1 MQGHETLM
9 TQNITTS
16 KENLKMNMII
26 NIGAFAILTILWL
39 GFAAALIFNQAMLDT
54 AWQMLRGL
62 PFIVQAVVW
71 LLVLPVAAGL
81 WIWETSWPLWLR
93 LVLVIGLGWIT
104 VYTFFPRKA

>member
-1 MQGHETLM
+1 M
-9 TQNITTS
+9 TQNIATS
-16 KENLKMNMII
+16 KENFKMNMII

-39 GFAAALIFNQAMLDT
+39 GFAAALIFNQALLDS

-93 LVLVIGLGWIT
+93 LVLVIGLGWVTI
-104 VYTFFPRKA
+104 YTFFPRRG

>member
-1 MQGHETLM
+1 
-9 TQNITTS
+9 
-16 KENLKMNMII
+16 MNMII
-26 NIGAFAILTILWL
+26 NFGAFAILGILWL

-71 LLVLPVAAGL
+71 LLLLPVAAGL

-93 LVLVIGLGWIT
+93 LVLVIGLGWVTI
-104 VYTFFPRKA
+104 YTFFPRKA